1 MSQLKV
7 QADQALLDD
16 PDVKRLLAEADE
28 LLTQNPLQG
37 YMPHSKQRPFHA
49 FNGRVKVFIG
59 GNRSGKTTG
68 GIADD
73 LIQAIDEAAV
83 PEHLRSYKKW
93 QPPFKCRIVTP
104 DFTRTM
110 LAVQEAIRRW
120 CPKDQLAG
128 GSWEKA
134 YEKSQRILRF
144 ANGSFFE
151 FMTYEQDVDKFGGS
165 ARHRIHYDEEP
176 PGEKGELVRQECVMR
191 LTDYNGDELFTFT
204 PLLGLTWTF
213 DELWESKGPELAP
226 DVWQDEGMV
235 VVRVDMDDNPNL
247 SEEGKAAALAAIPEE
262 YRAARKEG
270 NFVHFQGLVYDEWD
284 ASRHVCDPVDKAH
297 LSGQTF
303 QTVIDP
309 GIHKTAVLFGAFDKD
324 NHLLIYDELLL
335 QGHTPERTVAEIR
348 RKERFWGV
356 KDAFYLIDPAA
367 RNRSLTDAE
376 RVESAF
382 QKAGLP
388 VVPAQNDVE
397 TGIFEVKRRLEKGLL
412 TVARNCQNLLWE
424 RERYRLAPTTDGKFS
439 VVKRNDHA
447 MDCLRYLSMSRPLIH
462 PQLKENRRRRWT
474 PGTAPPAD
482 YEPLN
487 NDTAP
492 MGAMS

>member
-1 MSQLKV
+1 MSQLRV

-16 PDVKRLLAEADE
+16 PEVKRLLAEADE
-28 LLTQNPLQG
+28 ILAANPLQG
-37 YMPHSKQRPFHA
+37 YMPHEKQKFFHA
-49 FNGRVKVFIG
+49 FPGRTKVFLG

-68 GIADD
+68 GICDD
-73 LIQAIDEAAV
+73 IIQAIDRDAV
-83 PEHLRSYKKW
+83 PAHLLPYKKW
-93 QPPFKCRIVTP
+93 EAPFKCRIVTP

-110 LAVQEAIRRW
+110 IAVQEAIRRW
-120 CPKDQLAG
+120 CPKSQMKG
-128 GSWEKA
+128 GGWDTA

-151 FMTYEQDVDKFGGS
+151 FMTYEQDIDKFGGS

-176 PGEKGELVRQECVMR
+176 PGEKGELVRQECTMR
-191 LTDYNGDELFTFT
+191 LADYNGDELFTFT

-213 DELWESKGPELAP
+213 DELWENKGPEIAP
-226 DVWQDEGMV
+226 SVWQDEGLC
-235 VVRVDMDDNPNL
+235 VVRVDMDDNPHL
-247 SEEGKAAALAAIPEE
+247 SEEGKNAALAAIPEE
-262 YRAARKEG
+262 YRVARKEG
-270 NFVHFQGLVYDEWD
+270 NFVHFQGLVYSEWD
-284 ASRHVCDPVDKAH
+284 SSVHVCDPVDREH
-297 LSGQTF
+297 LRGQTF

-335 QGHTPERTVAEIR
+335 KGHTPERTVAQIR
-348 RKERFWGV
+348 AKERFWGT
-356 KDAFYLIDPAA
+356 KDSFYLIDPAA

-424 RERYRLAPTTDGKFS
+424 RERYRLAPTTDGKFA

-447 MDCLRYLSMSRPLIH
+447 MDCLRYVAMSRPLIH
-462 PQLKENRRRRWT
+462 PQTRQRPRRWT

-487 NDTAP
+487 NDNPP
-492 MGAMS
+492 MGALS